1 MKVCS
6 QCGTANNDSAKFCKG
21 CGNNVEAAQ
30 PVAQPVQPV
39 SQAQPMAQPMQ
50 QPVHMAQPVFANSQP
65 AQQYASQPA
74 QPQPTQ
80 PMQPVSQ
87 HQAQPMFVQQNPQM
101 AHPTQP
107 TQPAQPMMQQAPAMQ
122 GAPHYTQPTNQLNS
136 EQMMNFFHWLISAIK
151 KPSQQYHVSSLY
163 AVLVFVI
170 SALVSAI
177 QTYCT
182 VQSGANVFNSFTN
195 AGANFLSSMLERSI
209 SAPRVSVPISVF
221 IAAFFAA
228 MISVYMTFVV
238 ALIGAKMF
246 GDPMSASQLHVQFA
260 QKMVPIVTIQ
270 ICAALLGILTLST
283 PSVFLQIFA
292 GFLTLLL
299 PFSFVSHAECTRK
312 MDREWLW
319 VIYVLVA
326 AIILII
332 VFLVTMGI
340 VTSAISSAM
349 YGALLH

>member
-1 MKVCS
+1 MVQQTTIPQS
-6 QCGTANNDSAKFCKG
+6 SVRVAVIMF
-21 CGNNVEAAQ
+21 VEAAQ

-39 SQAQPMAQPMQ
+39 SQAQPMQPM
-50 QPVHMAQPVFANSQP
+50 
-65 AQQYASQPA
+65 
-74 QPQPTQ
+74 Q

-87 HQAQPMFVQQNPQM
+87 QPAQPMFVQQNPQM
-101 AHPTQP
+101 THP

-122 GAPHYTQPTNQLNS
+122 GAPHYTQPTNQINS
-136 EQMMNFFHWLISAIK
+136 EQMVDFFHWLISAIK

-177 QTYCT
+177 QTYFM
-182 VQSGANVFNSFTN
+182 VQSGVNIFNSFTD
-195 AGANFLSSMLERSI
+195 AGANFLSSMSERSI

-292 GFLTLLL
+292 GFLTMLL

-312 MDREWLW
+312 IDREWLW

-332 VFLVTMGI
+332 VFFVTMGI
-340 VTSAISSAM
+340 VTSAISSAI

>member
-50 QPVHMAQPVFANSQP
+50 
-65 AQQYASQPA
+65 
-74 QPQPTQ
+74 

-87 HQAQPMFVQQNPQM
+87 QPAQPMFVQQNPQM
-101 AHPTQP
+101 THP

-122 GAPHYTQPTNQLNS
+122 GAPHYTQPTNQINS
-136 EQMMNFFHWLISAIK
+136 EQMVDFFHWLISAIK

-177 QTYCT
+177 QTYFT
-182 VQSGANVFNSFTN
+182 VQSGVNIFNSFTD
-195 AGANFLSSMLERSI
+195 AGANFLSSMSERSI

-292 GFLTLLL
+292 GFLTMLL

-312 MDREWLW
+312 IDREWLW

-332 VFLVTMGI
+332 VFCVTMGI
-340 VTSAISSAM
+340 VTSAISSAI

>member
-6 QCGTANNDSAKFCKG
+6 QCNSENNDIAKFCKN
-21 CGNNVEAAQ
+21 CGNNIEAVQPMYAQ
-30 PVAQPVQPV
+30 PQPVQP
-39 SQAQPMAQPMQ
+39 
-50 QPVHMAQPVFANSQP
+50 
-65 AQQYASQPA
+65 QPA
-74 QPQPTQ
+74 QPQP
-80 PMQPVSQ
+80 VY
-87 HQAQPMFVQQNPQM
+87 
-101 AHPTQP
+101 
-107 TQPAQPMMQQAPAMQ
+107 TQPAQPMHTQPVQPQPMYAQPQPVQPQPAYTQPTQPMQQQPAQ
-122 GAPHYTQPTNQLNS
+122 GAPHFTQAANQINT
-136 EQMMNFFHWLISAIK
+136 EQVMHFFRWLVSAIK
-151 KPSQQYHVSSLY
+151 HPSHKYRVSSLY

-170 SALVSAI
+170 SALMSAI
-177 QTYCT
+177 QTYST
-182 VQSGANVFNSFTN
+182 VQSGANFFNSFTN

-246 GDPMSASQLHVQFA
+246 GDPMPASQLHVQFA

-270 ICAALLGILTLST
+270 ICAAVLGILTLST

-299 PFSFVSHAECTRK
+299 PFSFVSHADCTRK

-332 VFLVTMGI
+332 VFFVTMGI

>member
-1 MKVCS
+1 
-6 QCGTANNDSAKFCKG
+6 
-21 CGNNVEAAQ
+21 
-30 PVAQPVQPV
+30 
-39 SQAQPMAQPMQ
+39 MAQPM
-50 QPVHMAQPVFANSQP
+50 
-65 AQQYASQPA
+65 
-74 QPQPTQ
+74 Q

-87 HQAQPMFVQQNPQM
+87 QPAQPMFVQQNPQM
-101 AHPTQP
+101 THP

-122 GAPHYTQPTNQLNS
+122 GAPHYTQPTNQINS
-136 EQMMNFFHWLISAIK
+136 EQMVDFFHWLISAIK

-177 QTYCT
+177 QTYFT
-182 VQSGANVFNSFTN
+182 VQSGVNIFNSFTD
-195 AGANFLSSMLERSI
+195 ADANFLSSMSERSI

-292 GFLTLLL
+292 GFLTMLL

-312 MDREWLW
+312 IDREWLW

-332 VFLVTMGI
+332 VFFVTMGI
-340 VTSAISSAM
+340 VTSAISSAI

>member
-1 MKVCS
+1 
-6 QCGTANNDSAKFCKG
+6 
-21 CGNNVEAAQ
+21 
-30 PVAQPVQPV
+30 
-39 SQAQPMAQPMQ
+39 MAQPM
-50 QPVHMAQPVFANSQP
+50 
-65 AQQYASQPA
+65 
-74 QPQPTQ
+74 Q

-87 HQAQPMFVQQNPQM
+87 QPAQPMFVQQNPQM
-101 AHPTQP
+101 THP

-122 GAPHYTQPTNQLNS
+122 GAPHYTQPTNQINS
-136 EQMMNFFHWLISAIK
+136 EQMVDFFHWLISAIK

-177 QTYCT
+177 QTYFM
-182 VQSGANVFNSFTN
+182 VQSGVNIFNSFTD
-195 AGANFLSSMLERSI
+195 AGANFLSSMSERSI

-292 GFLTLLL
+292 GFLTMLL

-312 MDREWLW
+312 IDREWLW

-332 VFLVTMGI
+332 VFFVTMGI
-340 VTSAISSAM
+340 VTSAISSAI

>member
-6 QCGTANNDSAKFCKG
+6 QCNSENNDIAKFCKN
-21 CGNNVEAAQ
+21 CGNNIEAVQPMYAQ
-30 PVAQPVQPV
+30 PQPVQP
-39 SQAQPMAQPMQ
+39 
-50 QPVHMAQPVFANSQP
+50 QPVQPQPV
-65 AQQYASQPA
+65 YTQPA
-74 QPQPTQ
+74 QPMHTQPVQPQPVYTQPVQPQPAYTQPTQ
-80 PMQPVSQ
+80 PMQQ
-87 HQAQPMFVQQNPQM
+87 
-101 AHPTQP
+101 
-107 TQPAQPMMQQAPAMQ
+107 QPAQ
-122 GAPHYTQPTNQLNS
+122 GAPHFTQAANQINT
-136 EQMMNFFHWLISAIK
+136 EQVMHFFRWLVSAIK
-151 KPSQQYHVSSLY
+151 HPSHKYRVSSLY

-182 VQSGANVFNSFTN
+182 VQSGANFFNSFTN

-246 GDPMSASQLHVQFA
+246 GDSMSASQLHVQFA

-332 VFLVTMGI
+332 VFCVTMGI

>member
-50 QPVHMAQPVFANSQP
+50 
-65 AQQYASQPA
+65 
-74 QPQPTQ
+74 

-87 HQAQPMFVQQNPQM
+87 QPAQPMFVQQNPQM
-101 AHPTQP
+101 THP

-122 GAPHYTQPTNQLNS
+122 GAPHYTQPTNQINS
-136 EQMMNFFHWLISAIK
+136 EQMVDFFHWLISAIK

-177 QTYCT
+177 QTYFT
-182 VQSGANVFNSFTN
+182 VQSGVNIFNSFTD
-195 AGANFLSSMLERSI
+195 AGANFLSSMSERSI

-292 GFLTLLL
+292 GFLTMLL

-312 MDREWLW
+312 IDREWLW

-332 VFLVTMGI
+332 VFFVTMGI
-340 VTSAISSAM
+340 VTSAISSAI

>member
-1 MKVCS
+1 
-6 QCGTANNDSAKFCKG
+6 
-21 CGNNVEAAQ
+21 
-30 PVAQPVQPV
+30 
-39 SQAQPMAQPMQ
+39 
-50 QPVHMAQPVFANSQP
+50 
-65 AQQYASQPA
+65 
-74 QPQPTQ
+74 
-80 PMQPVSQ
+80 
-87 HQAQPMFVQQNPQM
+87 
-101 AHPTQP
+101 
-107 TQPAQPMMQQAPAMQ
+107 MQ
-122 GAPHYTQPTNQLNS
+122 GAPHYTQPTNQINS
-136 EQMMNFFHWLISAIK
+136 EQMVDFFHWLISAIK

-177 QTYCT
+177 QTYFM
-182 VQSGANVFNSFTN
+182 VQSGVNIFNSFTD
-195 AGANFLSSMLERSI
+195 AGANFLSSMSERSI

-292 GFLTLLL
+292 GFLTMLL

-312 MDREWLW
+312 IDRAWLW

-332 VFLVTMGI
+332 VFFVTMGI
-340 VTSAISSAM
+340 VTSAISSAI

>member
-1 MKVCS
+1 
-6 QCGTANNDSAKFCKG
+6 
-21 CGNNVEAAQ
+21 
-30 PVAQPVQPV
+30 
-39 SQAQPMAQPMQ
+39 
-50 QPVHMAQPVFANSQP
+50 
-65 AQQYASQPA
+65 
-74 QPQPTQ
+74 
-80 PMQPVSQ
+80 
-87 HQAQPMFVQQNPQM
+87 MFVQQNPQM
-101 AHPTQP
+101 AQPAHPTQQA
-107 TQPAQPMMQQAPAMQ
+107 QPAQPMMQQAPAMQ
-122 GAPHYTQPTNQLNS
+122 GAPHYTQPTNQINP

-332 VFLVTMGI
+332 VFCVTMGI

>member
-1 MKVCS
+1 M
-6 QCGTANNDSAKFCKG
+6 T
-21 CGNNVEAAQ
+21 
-30 PVAQPVQPV
+30 
-39 SQAQPMAQPMQ
+39 
-50 QPVHMAQPVFANSQP
+50 H
-65 AQQYASQPA
+65 
-74 QPQPTQ
+74 
-80 PMQPVSQ
+80 
-87 HQAQPMFVQQNPQM
+87 
-101 AHPTQP
+101 P

-122 GAPHYTQPTNQLNS
+122 GAPHYTQPMNQINS
-136 EQMMNFFHWLISAIK
+136 EQMVDFFHWLISAIK

-177 QTYCT
+177 QTYFT
-182 VQSGANVFNSFTN
+182 VQSGANIFNSFTKVGTN
-195 AGANFLSSMLERSI
+195 LLSSMSERSI

-292 GFLTLLL
+292 GFLTMLL

-312 MDREWLW
+312 IDREWLW

-332 VFLVTMGI
+332 VFCVTMGI
-340 VTSAISSAM
+340 VTSAISSAI

>member
-1 MKVCS
+1 
-6 QCGTANNDSAKFCKG
+6 
-21 CGNNVEAAQ
+21 
-30 PVAQPVQPV
+30 
-39 SQAQPMAQPMQ
+39 MAQPMQ
-50 QPVHMAQPVFANSQP
+50 PI
-65 AQQYASQPA
+65 
-74 QPQPTQ
+74 
-80 PMQPVSQ
+80 QPVSQ
-87 HQAQPMFVQQNPQM
+87 QPAQPMFVQQNPQM
-101 AHPTQP
+101 THP

-122 GAPHYTQPTNQLNS
+122 GAPHYTQPTNQINS
-136 EQMMNFFHWLISAIK
+136 EQMVDFFHWLISAIK

-177 QTYCT
+177 QTYFM
-182 VQSGANVFNSFTN
+182 VQSGVNIFNSFTD
-195 AGANFLSSMLERSI
+195 AGANFLSSMSERSI

-292 GFLTLLL
+292 GFLTMLL

-312 MDREWLW
+312 IDREWLW

-332 VFLVTMGI
+332 VFFVTMGI
-340 VTSAISSAM
+340 VTSAISSAI

>member
-1 MKVCS
+1 
-6 QCGTANNDSAKFCKG
+6 
-21 CGNNVEAAQ
+21 
-30 PVAQPVQPV
+30 
-39 SQAQPMAQPMQ
+39 MAQPM
-50 QPVHMAQPVFANSQP
+50 FANSQP
-65 AQQYASQPA
+65 AQQFASQPA

-80 PMQPVSQ
+80 PMQPAYQ
-87 HQAQPMFVQQNPQM
+87 QPAQPMFVQQNPQM
-101 AHPTQP
+101 THP

-122 GAPHYTQPTNQLNS
+122 GAPHYTQPTNQINS
-136 EQMMNFFHWLISAIK
+136 EQMVDFFHWLISAIK

-177 QTYCT
+177 QTYFT
-182 VQSGANVFNSFTN
+182 VQSGVNIFNSFTD
-195 AGANFLSSMLERSI
+195 AGANFLSSMSERSI

-292 GFLTLLL
+292 GFLTMLL

-312 MDREWLW
+312 IDREWLW

-332 VFLVTMGI
+332 VFFVTMGI
-340 VTSAISSAM
+340 VTSAISSAI

>member
-50 QPVHMAQPVFANSQP
+50 
-65 AQQYASQPA
+65 
-74 QPQPTQ
+74 

-87 HQAQPMFVQQNPQM
+87 QPAQPMFVQQNPQM
-101 AHPTQP
+101 THP

-122 GAPHYTQPTNQLNS
+122 GAPHYTQPTNQINS
-136 EQMMNFFHWLISAIK
+136 EQMVDFFHWLISAIK

-177 QTYCT
+177 QTYFM
-182 VQSGANVFNSFTN
+182 VQSGVNIFNSFTD
-195 AGANFLSSMLERSI
+195 AGANFLSSMSERSI

-292 GFLTLLL
+292 GFLTMLL

-312 MDREWLW
+312 IDREWLW

-332 VFLVTMGI
+332 VFFVTMGI
-340 VTSAISSAM
+340 VTSAISSAI

>member
-21 CGNNVEAAQ
+21 CGNNVESAQ

-50 QPVHMAQPVFANSQP
+50 QQPVHMAQPMFANSQP
-65 AQQYASQPA
+65 AQQFASQPA

-80 PMQPVSQ
+80 PMQPAYQ
-87 HQAQPMFVQQNPQM
+87 QPAQPMFVQQNPQM
-101 AHPTQP
+101 THP

-122 GAPHYTQPTNQLNS
+122 GAPHYTQPMNQINS
-136 EQMMNFFHWLISAIK
+136 EQMVDFFHWLLSAIK
-151 KPSQQYHVSSLY
+151 KPSQSYHVSSLY

-177 QTYCT
+177 QTYST
-182 VQSGANVFNSFTN
+182 VQSGANIFNSFTKVGTN
-195 AGANFLSSMLERSI
+195 LLSSMWERSI

-312 MDREWLW
+312 IDLEWLW

-332 VFLVTMGI
+332 VFCVTMGI
-340 VTSAISSAM
+340 VTSAISSAI